1 MLEINVE
8 PSIDQVTIVLQSIKN
23 VSVAEWDSHAQSLVE
38 IFMKKS
44 LLSEVFGFEEK
55 GRLFEGYNRGITTF
69 NAPFYCCIAYHETL
83 KSMGIVI
90 HFSGWAFHRYK
101 EKTNWD
107 VHNIFHKASDP
118 SYTMRLSRLDNAIDI
133 LNSNID
139 VDELYKSIIDGS
151 TLVQY
156 SNSRKNTSQLK
167 PYIEKDLDVGAFYMG
182 SLKRSDTIL
191 RVYDK
196 KAEMIETNG
205 HLKSHYEKFNSAIR
219 FEQKLKGK
227 LVHQATDK
235 IKTIK
240 TDNELKNFIISSV
253 TNKYR
258 FLDVVTQNYRL
269 ETKLMLKALDE
280 QNFEFKP
287 IQSRANSLE
296 QTRDY
301 IIHNSG
307 LFTYLHKLDD
317 VFGKG
322 TSTEGLDDL
331 YEQFQKSSPNESVEK
346 WLRKYRFLYEE
357 QLKPW
362 ENADLENELGL
373 ERKGATSHAE

>member
-1 MLEINVE
+1 
-8 PSIDQVTIVLQSIKN
+8 
-23 VSVAEWDSHAQSLVE
+23 
-38 IFMKKS
+38 
-44 LLSEVFGFEEK
+44 
-55 GRLFEGYNRGITTF
+55 
-69 NAPFYCCIAYHETL
+69 
-83 KSMGIVI
+83 
-90 HFSGWAFHRYK
+90 
-101 EKTNWD
+101 
-107 VHNIFHKASDP
+107 
-118 SYTMRLSRLDNAIDI
+118 
-133 LNSNID
+133 
-139 VDELYKSIIDGS
+139 
-151 TLVQY
+151 
-156 SNSRKNTSQLK
+156 
-167 PYIEKDLDVGAFYMG
+167 
-182 SLKRSDTIL
+182 
-191 RVYDK
+191 
-196 KAEMIETNG
+196 
-205 HLKSHYEKFNSAIR
+205 
-219 FEQKLKGK
+219 
-227 LVHQATDK
+227 
-235 IKTIK
+235 
-240 TDNELKNFIISSV
+240 KNFIISSV

-322 TSTEGLDDL
+322 TSTEGLDEL